1 MKLLLYITFIL
12 SILTYSLWEWFPKG
26 YFYKGNALFI
36 FSLSLYLY
44 IDDRKSFIKYI
55 ILCCSVGNLLD
66 ELIFNPLKLV
76 LNEYL
81 FALLSALY
89 WVYKMKRN
97 GGKNN
102 RE

>member
-1 MKLLLYITFIL
+1 MKILLYISFVL
-12 SILTYSLWEWFPKG
+12 SILTYSLWEWLPEG
-26 YFYKGNALFI
+26 YFYIGNALFI

-44 IDDRKSFIKYI
+44 ADDKQSFIKYI
-55 ILCCSVGNLLD
+55 ILCCSVSNLLD
-66 ELIFNPLKLV
+66 ELIFNPLQLV

-89 WVYKMKRN
+89 WVYKRRKN